1 MNGEIR
7 LDGLDKVMGM
17 IERSGKYTR
26 EAILKGFEAAGMD
39 IIAEAQRNL
48 RNNGSVVTGALR
60 QSGHI
65 QKTKDGIDVG
75 FFDTTGKNS
84 GYAWFVE
91 FGRRAGKFPPLDEIQ
106 QWAYKKLNMD
116 EKASRSVGFM
126 IARKIARFG
135 TKPHP
140 FFQPAVEKIMP
151 KLEEYVKQ
159 EWEAKV
165 GK

>member
-1 MNGEIR
+1 MNGEIKVE
-7 LDGLDKVMGM
+7 GLNELMRAIDQ
-17 IERSGKYTR
+17 SGKYTK
-26 EAILKGFEAAGMD
+26 EAVLRGLHAAGLA
-39 IIAEAQRNL
+39 IEAEAKMNL
-48 RNNGSVVTGALR
+48 KHNGSVVTGALR
-60 QSGHI
+60 DSGHT

-75 FFDTTGKNS
+75 FFDSTGRNS

-106 QWAYKKLNMD
+106 QWVYKKLHMD
-116 EKASRSVGFM
+116 EKASRSVGFL
-126 IARKIARFG
+126 IARKIAKFG

-159 EWEAKV
+159 EWEQKV

>member
-1 MNGEIR
+1 MNGEI
-7 LDGLDKVMGM
+7 KVEGM
-17 IERSGKYTR
+17 NELMRAIDQSGKYTK
-26 EAILKGFEAAGMD
+26 EAVLRGFQAAGDD
-39 IIAEAQRNL
+39 IIGEAVNNL
-48 RNNGSVVTGALR
+48 RHNGNWLTGALA
-60 QSGHI
+60 QSGHA
-65 QKTKDGIDVG
+65 QKVGDGIDVG
-75 FFDTTGKNS
+75 FFDSTGRNS

-106 QWAYKKLNMD
+106 QWVYKKLHMD